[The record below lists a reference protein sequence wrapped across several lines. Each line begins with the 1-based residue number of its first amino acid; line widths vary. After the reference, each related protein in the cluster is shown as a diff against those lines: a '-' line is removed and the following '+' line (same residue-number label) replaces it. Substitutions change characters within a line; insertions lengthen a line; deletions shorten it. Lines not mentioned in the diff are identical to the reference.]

1 MRKIALALMVVLS
14 LSAMAFAQGADAKA
28 KADEVLKK
36 ARAAIGDESKLKGLQ
51 SLSASGTVRQSFGE
65 RQMESEVEIE
75 MMMPDK
81 IKRTTNSSFAT
92 IIQALNGEQMWND
105 FVPNVAMGGGGGMR
119 GMGMGGPGGGPGGGQ
134 GANSAM
140 SQYFQLQQRR
150 EMIQVMLVW
159 LLVTPPSSQ
168 MQYVYIGEAPGP
180 EGSKLDVLDG
190 KSADG
195 IGVRLYFTQEDHK
208 LIGLSY
214 KARTRSRN
222 FGARPAGG
230 PGGPGGQAGQ
240 PAQGGQR
247 PPQQGQA
254 AGGQGQRP
262 EATPEERERRMKEA
276 MDAFEKSPEVDFR
289 WALSEYKSVGGI
301 NLPHRLTKFE
311 GQNANEEWEISKF
324 KVNPKLT
331 ADKFV
336 KKEKEKAQ

>member
-1 MRKIALALMVVLS
+1 
-14 LSAMAFAQGADAKA
+14 MAFAQGADAKA

-51 SLSASGTVRQSFGE
+51 SLSATGTVRQSFGE

-119 GMGMGGPGGGPGGGQ
+119 VMGMGGPGGGPGGGQ

-150 EMIQVMLVW
+150 EMIQIMLAW

-168 MQYVYIGEAPGP
+168 MQYVYIGEAP
-180 EGSKLDVLDG
+180 DG

-195 IGVRLYFTQEDHK
+195 SGVRLYFTQEDHK

-214 KARTRSRN
+214 KAKTRSRN
-222 FGARPAGG
+222 FGARPA
-230 PGGPGGQAGQ
+230 GGPGGQAGQ

-254 AGGQGQRP
+254 AGGQGQQQGQRP
-262 EATPEERERRMKEA
+262 EVTPEERERRMKEA